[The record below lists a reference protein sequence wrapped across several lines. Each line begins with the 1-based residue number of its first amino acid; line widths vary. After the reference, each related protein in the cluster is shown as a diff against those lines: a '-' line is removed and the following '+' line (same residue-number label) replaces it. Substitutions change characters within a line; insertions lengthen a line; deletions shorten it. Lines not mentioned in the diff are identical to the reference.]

1 MKPRPPSTARLSF
14 PLAAAIAALFA
25 SHSAIAGNT
34 WDGSGGSGS
43 WNTNANWNGD
53 TAPSTGT
60 ALTFAGNVQNSTTN
74 NLAATDPIFAGIL
87 FTNTGAANNTNG
99 FTLAGNRITLG
110 GNITTTANTAGAT
123 ITDTISLNMILNGD
137 RTITTNQQN
146 ASVQHNLTISGIL
159 SETGGARA
167 LTKAGGGTLILSG
180 ANTYTGATTIGTA
193 GSVASGGTLTVSGAA
208 GTINASSG
216 YTINGSGSRLLLDNT
231 AGNVDRL
238 KNTNGVT
245 LNLGGELSLTGNAT
259 TDSTE
264 TIASLALGTGSSIV
278 TVASAASRVSTLAVT
293 GGITRTNRST
303 ALVRGTSLA
312 QTVATNVSRITLGTA
327 PTGADFVGTN
337 TLSGGAT
344 GDSTQ
349 ALKIVPWL
357 FGDTSASGTGN
368 GFVTYDSTLGL
379 RVLTAAQMTTLSAD
393 SSTAANPVNALAFN
407 GTVNTSGLTVNSL
420 LFNTNNQTLNGSGAL
435 TVNSGAVASVVSSA
449 VIGSGYSSLVLGNGE
464 GILTSTTGSFSINTP
479 VDVTSSG
486 GLTKTGGGNVLLGA
500 SNLYTGQTTV
510 NQGQLIIG
518 FGTAGDLGSN
528 TANIVLNGGG
538 LSFGRTNSGLT
549 LSNTI
554 SGSGSVT
561 QNTAGGTTVL
571 SGENTYT
578 GTTTVS
584 AGTLTLTGNRT
595 VAATGGYTVSGTGTP
610 TLNIQGGNYGLGG
623 NFVIGSNS
631 TGATTVNHSAGT
643 ISSVANGIIM
653 GNGAGTSNSFYNLS
667 GTGSLTSASI
677 IMGSNSGTSAAAPHT
692 NTIAVSGT
700 GSLTSTTLRIGRYDF
715 AGVFNTTNTF
725 TQTGGTTTVTTLGL
739 GGSSTNASDSTG
751 PIIANLNLTG
761 GTFSAT
767 TIASLSAGGAASA
780 LNANSSTI
788 NIGGTAQVTLGAIP
802 TARGTNSTA
811 TITFDSTTGG
821 GGFLAPQVA
830 SPTYMPAGTFTNAY
844 LTANGANFNVG
855 SGKDIT
861 IGQVLENAPAAA
873 GTLTKSGVGTMTLSG
888 TNTYTGATTL
898 SAGTLSV
905 ATIGNGGV
913 AGNLGQATNAASNLV
928 FAGGALSYSGATAS
942 SDRSFTMQNAAV
954 NIIGVTNAASTLTLT
969 GSSPTNT
976 GVLQKDG
983 AGGLTLNP
991 GVGGSYS
998 LGALQSNG
1006 GTLTL
1011 KSGTFTTSSIDP
1023 TSGISDYFVG
1033 AGTRNGGTLTVDGAA
1048 LSVTGAGTRR
1058 FVIGAASNGT
1068 GNLISGSITAP
1079 EVYIGHNGVAT
1090 MTQSGGTLT
1099 TNTLAHIDGGS
1110 GTYTLT
1116 GGTLIAQTIY
1126 NGTLG
1131 ANAFT
1136 LNLNGGTLQAREG
1149 TTNLIRTQ
1157 GAGTTQI
1164 SVLLGTGNTQID
1176 TSVSSATIARPM
1188 GDMSGQAGTFTKTG
1202 ANTLTLTEANTY
1214 TGATTISGG
1223 TLALGAN
1230 GSIISPNIIVG
1241 ANTTFN
1247 VSGVTGGYTLGA
1259 TQTLS
1264 GTGSVVGA
1272 TVVVGTLSPGNSIGT
1287 MNFSNTLS
1295 LAGISNFEID
1305 PLLGLGLNADRAN
1318 VTNGVTYGGTLNVLY
1333 SGSNLNFTNGMIFN
1347 LFDGSSFSGSFTA
1360 VNLPSLDGTG
1370 LSWQNDLLSNGSLTI
1385 IPEPNVAALIGALG
1399 GILLLRRRR

>member
-14 PLAAAIAALFA
+14 PLAAAIASLFA
-25 SHSAIAGNT
+25 AQSMHAANI
-34 WDGSGGSGS
+34 WDGGAGTGA
-43 WNTNANWNGD
+43 WNTANNWDNNVVPVANA
-53 TAPSTGT
+53 T
-60 ALTFAGNVQNSTTN
+60 LTFAGNTQNSTN
-74 NLAATDPIFAGIL
+74 NDTTADRIYNGFL
-87 FTNTGAANNTNG
+87 FTNNGAGTNTNG

-110 GNITTTANTAGAT
+110 SNITTTANTAGAT

-180 ANTYTGATTIGTA
+180 ANTYSGATTLGTA

-216 YTINGSGSRLLLDNT
+216 YTINGSGSKLLLDNT
-231 AGNVDRL
+231 AGDVDRL
-238 KNTNGVT
+238 KNTSGVT

-259 TDSTE
+259 TNSTE
-264 TIASLALGTGSSIV
+264 TVASLALGTGSSIV
-278 TVASAASRVSTLAVT
+278 TVASAAGRVSTLDVT

-303 ALVRGTSLA
+303 ALVRGTSLS
-312 QTVATNVSRITLGTA
+312 QSVANNVSRITLGTA

-344 GDSTQ
+344 GDTTQ

-379 RVLTAAQMTTLSAD
+379 RVLTAAQMTTLSAG
-393 SSTAANPVNALAFN
+393 STTAANPVNALAFN
-407 GTVNTSGLTVNSL
+407 GTVTTSGLTVNSL
-420 LFNTNNQTLNGSGAL
+420 LFNTNSQTLNGSGAL

-595 VAATGGYTVSGTGTP
+595 VTATGGYTVSGTGTQ
-610 TLNIQGGNYGLGG
+610 TLNIQGGSYGLGG

-700 GSLTSTTLRIGRYDF
+700 GALTSTTLRIGRYDF
-715 AGVFNTTNTF
+715 TGVVNTTNTF
-725 TQTGGTTTVTTLGL
+725 TQTGGTTTVGTLGL

-780 LNANSSTI
+780 LNANSSFI

-830 SPTYMPAGTFTNAY
+830 SATYMPAGTFTNAY

-861 IGQVLENAPAAA
+861 IGQVLQNAPAAA

-913 AGNLGQATNAASNLV
+913 AGNLGQATNDASNLV

-954 NIIGVTNAASTLTLT
+954 NSIGVTNAASTLTLT

-976 GVLQKDG
+976 GVLRKDG

-1033 AGTRNGGTLTVDGAA
+1033 AGTRNDGTLTVDGAA

-1136 LNLNGGTLQAREG
+1136 LNLNGGTLQARAG

-1272 TVVVGTLSPGNSIGT
+1272 TVVAGTLSPGNSIGT
-1287 MNFSNTLS
+1287 MNFTNTLS

-1333 SGSNLNFTNGMIFN
+1333 SGSNSNFTNGMIFN